1 MSSAMPKRQEID
13 VQLTWDTNLI
23 FPTDAAYSESLLT
36 YKQEVAAFEATFK
49 GKLTNLDTIVA
60 ALTAYEQLV
69 ILDSRLSHYATLP
82 LEVDKMNSQ
91 LARLANDYE
100 ATNAVTQPQLSFL
113 TTELGL
119 LPQEL
124 LEEVSKSQPQWASF
138 IADIIRQKPY
148 QLDPLQEEILATLTP
163 TFSQPYTNYGTTK
176 FEDMT
181 FADFE
186 AGGVTY
192 GNSYVLFENDYE
204 ISHDTDIRRKSA
216 DSFYAT
222 LRRYKNTTAATYL
235 SHIKNE
241 QILARL
247 RGFDSTIDY
256 LLHQQN
262 VSRDLFD
269 RQIDVIMKEL
279 APHMRRY
286 VKLVAKAHGLD
297 TITHADLKISLPS
310 AFNQRITPEESK
322 QFLIDCLGI
331 LGTDYVQMIE
341 ESFDKRWIDFAQNEG
356 KATGGF
362 CATLYDGP
370 SYILLSWTG
379 LMNEVLV
386 LAHEL
391 GHAGHFQL
399 AKKQSVLNYEPSLY
413 FIEAPSTANEV
424 LTCNTLLKNNSNPD
438 FQAYLISELI
448 SRTYFHNMVTHL
460 LEAAF
465 QREVY
470 TRLDR
475 DEYLNGDILCQI
487 KLDVIKQFWGED
499 FAIGEDAGLIWMR
512 QPHYY
517 IGLYPYTYSAGLT
530 IGTAMAKQL
539 EENPE
544 EVVEKWLETLS
555 LGASL
560 SAQDLAKHAGVDVS
574 TDKPLKDT
582 IAYVGSL
589 VDKLEQLVTPS

>member
-1 MSSAMPKRQEID
+1 MSNAMPKRHEID
-13 VQLTWDTNLI
+13 VQLTWNTNLI
-23 FPTDAAYSESLLT
+23 FPDNQAYKDALVT
-36 YKQEVAAFEATFK
+36 YKKQVENFEANYK
-49 GKLTNLDTIVA
+49 GKLTTHETIVA
-60 ALTAYEQLV
+60 ALKEYEGLA
-69 ILDSRLSHYATLP
+69 ILESKLSHYAFLP
-82 LEVDKMNSQ
+82 LEVDKMNTE
-91 LARLANDYE
+91 LASLSNDFDLTIAY
-100 ATNAVTQPQLSFL
+100 TIPKLSFL
-113 TTELGL
+113 HTELSL
-119 LPQEL
+119 LDQDV
-124 LEEVSKSQPQWASF
+124 LESVITDQPQWKSY
-138 IADIIRQKPY
+138 IQNIIRQKPY
-148 QLDPLQEEILATLTP
+148 QLHPLQEELLANFAP
-163 TFSQPYTNYGTTK
+163 TFGQPYNNYGVTK

-181 FADFE
+181 FDSFE
-186 AGGVTY
+186 ANGETLR
-192 GNSYVLFENDYE
+192 NSYVLFENDYE
-204 ISHDTDIRRKSA
+204 LSHDTEIRRNSA
-216 DSFYAT
+216 AGFYST
-222 LRRYKNTTAATYL
+222 LKKYKNTTAATYL

-241 QILARL
+241 QIEARL
-247 RGFDSTIDY
+247 RGFDNTIDF
-256 LLHQQN
+256 LLHSQN

-297 TITHADLKISLPS
+297 KITHADLKISLPS
-310 AFNQRITPEESK
+310 EYNQRITPEESK

-331 LGTDYVQMIE
+331 LGEDYVKMIE
-341 ESFDKRWIDFAQNEG
+341 QSFDERWIDFAQNKG

-399 AKKQSVLNYEPSLY
+399 AKKQSVLSYEPSLY

-424 LTCNTLLKNNSNPD
+424 LTCNTLLKNNQDPG

-470 TRLDR
+470 TRLDN

-487 KLDVIKQFWGED
+487 KLDIIKEFWGDD
-499 FAIGEDAGLIWMR
+499 FEIGDDAGLIWMR

-574 TDKPLKDT
+574 TDQPLKET

-589 VDKLEQLVTPS
+589 VDKLESLI

>member
-1 MSSAMPKRQEID
+1 MTTAMPKRQD
-13 VQLTWDTNLI
+13 VHADLKWDTSLI
-23 FPTDAAYSESLLT
+23 YATKDTFRQALKEY
-36 YKQEVAAFEATFK
+36 QERVANFETTFK
-49 GKLTNLDTIVA
+49 GQLTSVTTIVE
-60 ALTAYEQLV
+60 ALQVYEDLLR
-69 ILDSRLSHYATLP
+69 IDSRLLHYAFLN
-82 LEVDKMNSQ
+82 LDVDKMNTE
-91 LARLANDYE
+91 LATLSNEYDLAS
-100 ATNAVTQPQLSFL
+100 AIIRPQLSFIE
-113 TTELGL
+113 TELGL
-119 LPQEL
+119 QTDDLLKEVIAQKPEWTSFLENIIRTKPHQLPQ
-124 LEEVSKSQPQWASF
+124 
-138 IADIIRQKPY
+138 
-148 QLDPLQEEILATLTP
+148 LQEELLANLAP
-163 TFSQPYTNYGTTK
+163 TFQQAYSNYETTK

-181 FADFE
+181 FDSFE
-186 AGGVTY
+186 AGGKTY
-192 GNSYVLFENDYE
+192 PNSYVLFENDYE
-204 ISHDTDIRRKSA
+204 MSHDTELRRKSA
-216 DSFYAT
+216 ESFYAT
-222 LRRYKNTTAATYL
+222 LRKYKNTTAANYL
-235 SHIKNE
+235 AHVKNE
-241 QILARL
+241 QIEAKL

-256 LLHQQN
+256 LLFQQN
-262 VSRDLFD
+262 ISRDLFD

-286 VKLVAKAHGLD
+286 VKLMAKAHGLEK
-297 TITHADLKISLPS
+297 ITHADLKISLPS
-310 AFNQRITPEESK
+310 EHNQRITPEESK
-322 QFLIDCLGI
+322 QFLIDCLGF
-331 LGTDYVQMIE
+331 LGEDYVKMIE
-341 ESFDKRWIDFAQNEG
+341 RSFDERWIDFAQNEG
-356 KATGGF
+356 KSTGGY

-399 AKKQSVLNYEPSLY
+399 AKKQSILNYEPSLY

-424 LTCNTLLKNNSNPD
+424 LTCNTLLKNNDDPD
-438 FQAYLISELI
+438 FKAYLISELI

-470 TRLDR
+470 TRMDN
-475 DEYLNGDILCQI
+475 DEYLNGDILCDI
-487 KLDVIKQFWGED
+487 KLNLLKEFWGED
-499 FAIGEDAGLIWMR
+499 FEIGEDAGLIWMR

-517 IGLYPYTYSAGLT
+517 MGLYPYTYSAGLT

-544 EVVEKWLETLS
+544 KVVATWLETLS

-560 SAQDLAKHAGVDVS
+560 SAQELAQHAGVDVS

-589 VDKLEQLVTPS
+589 VDQLETLI

>member
-1 MSSAMPKRQEID
+1 MSNAMPKRHEID
-13 VQLTWDTNLI
+13 VQLTWNTNLI
-23 FPTDAAYSESLLT
+23 FPDNQAYKDALAT
-36 YKQEVAAFEATFK
+36 YKKQVENFEASYK
-49 GKLTNLDTIVA
+49 GKLTTLETIVA
-60 ALTAYEQLV
+60 ALKEYEGLA
-69 ILDSRLSHYATLP
+69 ILESKLSHYAFLP
-82 LEVDKMNSQ
+82 LEVDKMNTE
-91 LARLANDYE
+91 LASLSNDFDLTIAY
-100 ATNAVTQPQLSFL
+100 TIPKLSFL
-113 TTELGL
+113 HTELSL
-119 LPQEL
+119 LDQDV
-124 LEEVSKSQPQWASF
+124 LESVITDQPQWKSY
-138 IADIIRQKPY
+138 IQNIIRQKPY
-148 QLDPLQEEILATLTP
+148 QLHPLQEELLANFAP
-163 TFSQPYTNYGTTK
+163 TFSQPYNNYGVTK

-181 FADFE
+181 FDSFE
-186 AGGVTY
+186 ANGETLR
-192 GNSYVLFENDYE
+192 NSYVLFENDYE
-204 ISHDTDIRRKSA
+204 LSHDTEIRRNSA
-216 DSFYAT
+216 AGFYST
-222 LRRYKNTTAATYL
+222 LKKYKNTTAATYL

-241 QILARL
+241 QIEARL
-247 RGFDSTIDY
+247 RGFDNTIDF
-256 LLHQQN
+256 LLHSQN

-297 TITHADLKISLPS
+297 KITHADLKISLPS
-310 AFNQRITPEESK
+310 EYNQRITPEESK

-331 LGTDYVQMIE
+331 LGEDYVKMIE
-341 ESFDKRWIDFAQNEG
+341 QSFDERWIDFAQNEG

-399 AKKQSVLNYEPSLY
+399 AKKQSVLSYEPSLY

-424 LTCNTLLKNNSNPD
+424 LTCNTLLKNNQDPG

-470 TRLDR
+470 TRLDN

-487 KLDVIKQFWGED
+487 KLDIIKEFWGDD
-499 FAIGEDAGLIWMR
+499 FEIGDDAGLIWMR

-544 EVVEKWLETLS
+544 EVGEKWLETLS

-574 TDKPLKDT
+574 TDQPLKET

-589 VDKLEQLVTPS
+589 VDKLESLI

>member
-1 MSSAMPKRQEID
+1 MSTAMPKRHEID
-13 VQLTWDTNLI
+13 VQLTWNTNLI
-23 FPTDAAYSESLLT
+23 FPDNQAYKDALAT
-36 YKQEVAAFEATFK
+36 YKKQVENFEASYK
-49 GKLTNLDTIVA
+49 GKLTTLETIVA
-60 ALTAYEQLV
+60 ALKEYEGLA
-69 ILDSRLSHYATLP
+69 ILESKLSHYAFLP
-82 LEVDKMNSQ
+82 LEVDKMNTE
-91 LARLANDYE
+91 LASLSNDFDLTIAY
-100 ATNAVTQPQLSFL
+100 TIPKLSFL
-113 TTELGL
+113 HTELSL
-119 LPQEL
+119 LDQDV
-124 LEEVSKSQPQWASF
+124 LESVINDQPQWKSY
-138 IADIIRQKPY
+138 IQNIIRQKPY
-148 QLDPLQEEILATLTP
+148 QLHPLQEELLANFAP
-163 TFSQPYTNYGTTK
+163 TFGQPYNNYGVTK

-181 FADFE
+181 FDSFE
-186 AGGVTY
+186 ANGETLR
-192 GNSYVLFENDYE
+192 NSYVLFENDYE
-204 ISHDTDIRRKSA
+204 LSHDTEIRRNSA
-216 DSFYAT
+216 AGFYST
-222 LRRYKNTTAATYL
+222 LKKYKNTTAATYL

-241 QILARL
+241 QIEARL
-247 RGFDSTIDY
+247 RGFDNTIDF
-256 LLHQQN
+256 LLHSQN

-286 VKLVAKAHGLD
+286 VKLVAKAHSLD
-297 TITHADLKISLPS
+297 KITHADLKISLPS
-310 AFNQRITPEESK
+310 EYNQRITPEESK

-331 LGTDYVQMIE
+331 LGEDYVKMIE
-341 ESFDKRWIDFAQNEG
+341 QSFDERWIDFAQNEG

-399 AKKQSVLNYEPSLY
+399 AKKQSVLSYEPSLY

-424 LTCNTLLKNNSNPD
+424 LTCNTLLKNNQDPG

-470 TRLDR
+470 TRLDN

-487 KLDVIKQFWGED
+487 KLDIIKEFWGDD
-499 FAIGEDAGLIWMR
+499 FEIGDDAGLIWMR

-574 TDKPLKDT
+574 TDQPLKET

-589 VDKLEQLVTPS
+589 VDKLESLI

>member
-1 MSSAMPKRQEID
+1 MSNAMPKRHEID
-13 VQLTWDTNLI
+13 VQLTWNTNLI
-23 FPTDAAYSESLLT
+23 FPDNQAYKDALAT
-36 YKQEVAAFEATFK
+36 YKKQVENFEASYK
-49 GKLTNLDTIVA
+49 GKLTTLETIVA
-60 ALTAYEQLV
+60 ALKEYEGLA
-69 ILDSRLSHYATLP
+69 ILESKLSHYAFLP
-82 LEVDKMNSQ
+82 LEVDKMNTE
-91 LARLANDYE
+91 LASLSNDFDLTIAY
-100 ATNAVTQPQLSFL
+100 TIPKLSFL
-113 TTELGL
+113 HTELSL
-119 LPQEL
+119 LDQNV
-124 LEEVSKSQPQWASF
+124 LESVITDQPQWKSY
-138 IADIIRQKPY
+138 IQNIIRQKPY
-148 QLDPLQEEILATLTP
+148 QLHPLQEELLANFAP
-163 TFSQPYTNYGTTK
+163 TFGQPYNNYGVTK

-181 FADFE
+181 FDSFE
-186 AGGVTY
+186 ANGETHR
-192 GNSYVLFENDYE
+192 NSYVLFENDYE
-204 ISHDTDIRRKSA
+204 LSHDTEIRRNSA
-216 DSFYAT
+216 AGFYST
-222 LRRYKNTTAATYL
+222 LKKYKNTTAATYL

-241 QILARL
+241 QIEARL
-247 RGFDSTIDY
+247 RGFDNTIDF
-256 LLHQQN
+256 LLHSQN

-297 TITHADLKISLPS
+297 KITHADLKISLPS
-310 AFNQRITPEESK
+310 EYNQRITPEESK

-331 LGTDYVQMIE
+331 LGEDYVKMIE
-341 ESFDKRWIDFAQNEG
+341 QSFDERWIDFAQNEG

-399 AKKQSVLNYEPSLY
+399 AKKQSVLSYEPSLY

-424 LTCNTLLKNNSNPD
+424 LTCNTLLKNNQDSG

-470 TRLDR
+470 TRLDN

-487 KLDVIKQFWGED
+487 KLDIIKEFWGDD
-499 FAIGEDAGLIWMR
+499 FEIGDDAGLIWMR

-574 TDKPLKDT
+574 TDQPLKET

-589 VDKLEQLVTPS
+589 VDKLESLI

>member
-1 MSSAMPKRQEID
+1 MTTAMAKRQDID
-13 VQLTWDTNLI
+13 CSLTWDTSLI
-23 FPTDAAYSESLLT
+23 YTTDEAFRQALKAYQ
-36 YKQEVAAFEATFK
+36 KDVAAFEERFK
-49 GKLTNLDTIVA
+49 GKLTNAATIVE
-60 ALTAYEQLV
+60 ALKVYEDLLR
-69 ILDSRLSHYATLP
+69 IDSRLLHYAFLN
-82 LEVDKMNSQ
+82 LDVDKMNED
-91 LARLANDYE
+91 LASLSNEYDLTS
-100 ATNAVTQPQLSFL
+100 ATTRPQLSFVE
-113 TTELGL
+113 TELGL
-119 LPQEL
+119 QPDDLLREVIAQEPQWTSFLENIIRSKPHQLPQ
-124 LEEVSKSQPQWASF
+124 
-138 IADIIRQKPY
+138 
-148 QLDPLQEEILATLTP
+148 LQEELLANLAP
-163 TFSQPYTNYGTTK
+163 TFQQAYSNYETTK

-186 AGGVTY
+186 AGGQTY
-192 GNSYVLFENDYE
+192 KNSYVLFENDYE
-204 ISHDTDIRRKSA
+204 ISHDTELRRKSA

-222 LRRYKNTTAATYL
+222 LRQYKNTTAATYL
-235 SHIKNE
+235 AHVKNE
-241 QILARL
+241 QIEAKL
-247 RGFDSTIDY
+247 RGFNSTIDY
-256 LLHQQN
+256 LLFQQN

-279 APHMRRY
+279 APHMRRF
-286 VKLVAKAHGLD
+286 VKLVAKVHGLD
-297 TITHADLKISLPS
+297 KITHADLKISLPS
-310 AFNQRITPEESK
+310 EHNQRITPEESK
-322 QFLIDCLGI
+322 AFLMDCLGF
-331 LGTDYVQMIE
+331 LGEDYVKMIE
-341 ESFDKRWIDFAQNEG
+341 QSFEERWIDFAQNEG
-356 KATGGF
+356 KATGGY

-399 AKKQSVLNYEPSLY
+399 AKKQSILNYEPSLY

-424 LTCNTLLKNNSNPD
+424 LTCNTLLKKNDDPN

-470 TRLDR
+470 TRMDN
-475 DEYLNGDILCQI
+475 DEYLNGDILCDI
-487 KLDVIKQFWGED
+487 KRNLLKEFWGGD
-499 FAIGEDAGLIWMR
+499 FEIGEDAGLIWMR

-517 IGLYPYTYSAGLT
+517 IGLYSYTYSAGLT
-530 IGTAMAKQL
+530 IGTAMAKRL

-544 EVVEKWLETLS
+544 EVVATWLKTLS

-589 VDKLEQLVTPS
+589 VDQLENLV

>member
-1 MSSAMPKRQEID
+1 MSNAMPKRHEID
-13 VQLTWDTNLI
+13 VQLTWNTNLI
-23 FPTDAAYSESLLT
+23 FPDNQAYKDALAT
-36 YKQEVAAFEATFK
+36 YKKQVENFEASYK
-49 GKLTNLDTIVA
+49 GKLTTLETIVA
-60 ALTAYEQLV
+60 ALKEYEGLA
-69 ILDSRLSHYATLP
+69 ILESKLSHYAFLP
-82 LEVDKMNSQ
+82 LEVDKMNTE
-91 LARLANDYE
+91 LASLSNDFDLTIAY
-100 ATNAVTQPQLSFL
+100 TIPKLSFL
-113 TTELGL
+113 HTELSL
-119 LPQEL
+119 LDQDV
-124 LEEVSKSQPQWASF
+124 LESVITDQPQWKSY
-138 IADIIRQKPY
+138 IQNIIRQKPY
-148 QLDPLQEEILATLTP
+148 QLHPLQEELLANLAP
-163 TFSQPYTNYGTTK
+163 IFGQPYNNYGVTK

-181 FADFE
+181 FDSFE
-186 AGGVTY
+186 ANGETL

-204 ISHDTDIRRKSA
+204 LSHDTEIRRNSA
-216 DSFYAT
+216 AGFYST
-222 LRRYKNTTAATYL
+222 LKKYKNTTAATYL

-241 QILARL
+241 QIEARL
-247 RGFDSTIDY
+247 RGFDNTIDF
-256 LLHQQN
+256 LLHSQN

-297 TITHADLKISLPS
+297 KITHADLKISLPS
-310 AFNQRITPEESK
+310 EYNQRITPEESK

-331 LGTDYVQMIE
+331 LGEDYVKMIE
-341 ESFDKRWIDFAQNEG
+341 QSFDERWIDFAQNEG

-399 AKKQSVLNYEPSLY
+399 AKKQSVLSYEPSLY

-424 LTCNTLLKNNSNPD
+424 LTCNTLLKNNQDPG

-470 TRLDR
+470 TRLDN

-487 KLDVIKQFWGED
+487 KLDIIKEFWGND
-499 FAIGEDAGLIWMR
+499 FEIGDDAGLIWMR

-574 TDKPLKDT
+574 TDQPLKET

-589 VDKLEQLVTPS
+589 VDKLESLI

>member
-1 MSSAMPKRQEID
+1 MSTAMPKRHEID
-13 VQLTWDTNLI
+13 VQLTWNTNLI
-23 FPTDAAYSESLLT
+23 FPDNQAYKDALAT
-36 YKQEVAAFEATFK
+36 YKKQVENFEASYK
-49 GKLTNLDTIVA
+49 GKLTTLETIVA
-60 ALTAYEQLV
+60 ALKEYEGLA
-69 ILDSRLSHYATLP
+69 ILESKLSHYAFLP
-82 LEVDKMNSQ
+82 LEVDKMNTE
-91 LARLANDYE
+91 LASLSNDFDLTIAY
-100 ATNAVTQPQLSFL
+100 TIPKLSFL
-113 TTELGL
+113 HTELSL
-119 LPQEL
+119 LDQDV
-124 LEEVSKSQPQWASF
+124 LESVITDQPQWKSY
-138 IADIIRQKPY
+138 IQNIIRQKPY
-148 QLDPLQEEILATLTP
+148 QLHPLQEELLANFAP
-163 TFSQPYTNYGTTK
+163 TFGQPYNNYGVTK

-181 FADFE
+181 FDSFE
-186 AGGVTY
+186 ANGETLR
-192 GNSYVLFENDYE
+192 NSYVLFENDYE
-204 ISHDTDIRRKSA
+204 LSHDTEIRRNSA
-216 DSFYAT
+216 AGFYST
-222 LRRYKNTTAATYL
+222 LKKYKNTTAATYL

-241 QILARL
+241 QIEARL
-247 RGFDSTIDY
+247 RGFDNTIDF
-256 LLHQQN
+256 LLHSQN

-297 TITHADLKISLPS
+297 KITHADLKISLPS
-310 AFNQRITPEESK
+310 EYNQRITPEESK

-331 LGTDYVQMIE
+331 LGEDYVKMIE
-341 ESFDKRWIDFAQNEG
+341 QSFDERWIDFAQNEG

-399 AKKQSVLNYEPSLY
+399 AKKQSVLSYEPSLY

-424 LTCNTLLKNNSNPD
+424 LTCNTLLKNNQDPG

-470 TRLDR
+470 TRLDN

-487 KLDVIKQFWGED
+487 KLDIIKEFWGDD
-499 FAIGEDAGLIWMR
+499 FEIGDDAGLIWMR

-539 EENPE
+539 EENPA

-574 TDKPLKDT
+574 TDQPLKET

-589 VDKLEQLVTPS
+589 VDKLESLI

>member
-1 MSSAMPKRQEID
+1 MSNAMPKRHEID
-13 VQLTWDTNLI
+13 VQLTWNTNLI
-23 FPTDAAYSESLLT
+23 FPDNQAYKDALAT
-36 YKQEVAAFEATFK
+36 YKKQVENFEASYK
-49 GKLTNLDTIVA
+49 GKLTTLETIVA
-60 ALTAYEQLV
+60 ALKEYEGLA
-69 ILDSRLSHYATLP
+69 ILESKLSHYAFLP
-82 LEVDKMNSQ
+82 LEVDKMNTE
-91 LARLANDYE
+91 LASLSNDFDLTIAY
-100 ATNAVTQPQLSFL
+100 TIPKLSFL
-113 TTELGL
+113 HTELSL
-119 LPQEL
+119 LDQDV
-124 LEEVSKSQPQWASF
+124 LESVITDQPQWKSY
-138 IADIIRQKPY
+138 IQNIIRQKPY
-148 QLDPLQEEILATLTP
+148 QLHPLQEELLANFAP
-163 TFSQPYTNYGTTK
+163 TFGQPYNNYGVTK

-181 FADFE
+181 FDSFE
-186 AGGVTY
+186 ANGETLR
-192 GNSYVLFENDYE
+192 NSYVLFENDYE
-204 ISHDTDIRRKSA
+204 LSHDTEIRRNSA
-216 DSFYAT
+216 AGFYST
-222 LRRYKNTTAATYL
+222 LKKYKNTTAATYL

-241 QILARL
+241 QIEARL
-247 RGFDSTIDY
+247 RGFDNTIDF
-256 LLHQQN
+256 LLHSQN

-297 TITHADLKISLPS
+297 KITHADLKISLPS
-310 AFNQRITPEESK
+310 EYNQRITPEESK

-331 LGTDYVQMIE
+331 LGEDYVKMIE
-341 ESFDKRWIDFAQNEG
+341 QSFDERWIDFAQNEG

-399 AKKQSVLNYEPSLY
+399 AKKQSVLSYEPSLY

-424 LTCNTLLKNNSNPD
+424 LTCNTLLKNNQDPG

-470 TRLDR
+470 TRLDN

-487 KLDVIKQFWGED
+487 KLDIIKEFWGDD
-499 FAIGEDAGLIWMR
+499 FEIGDDAGLIWMR

-544 EVVEKWLETLS
+544 EVGEKWLETLS

-574 TDKPLKDT
+574 TDQPLKET

-589 VDKLEQLVTPS
+589 VDKLESLI

>member
-1 MSSAMPKRQEID
+1 MTNAMPKRQEID
-13 VQLTWDTNLI
+13 VQLTWDTSLI
-23 FPTDAAYSESLLT
+23 YPSHQAYQESLVA
-36 YKQEVAAFEATFK
+36 YKVQVEEFEK
-49 GKLTNLDTIVA
+49 NYKDKLTSAAVIVEALKEYEIIRTIN
-60 ALTAYEQLV
+60 
-69 ILDSRLSHYATLP
+69 SKLSHYAYLN
-82 LEVDKMNSQ
+82 LDVDKMNTE
-91 LARLANDYE
+91 LAALANDYQVTMASSYPKTAFLQTQLALLDE
-100 ATNAVTQPQLSFL
+100 AILNQVSQ
-113 TTELGL
+113 
-119 LPQEL
+119 QE
-124 LEEVSKSQPQWASF
+124 PQWSSY
-138 IADIIRQKPY
+138 IKDILRQKPH
-148 QLDPLQEEILATLTP
+148 QLHPLQEELLANFAP
-163 TFSQPYTNYGTTK
+163 TFEQPYRNYETTK

-181 FADFE
+181 FENFTAN
-186 AGGVTY
+186 GQSY

-204 ISHDTDIRRKSA
+204 ISHDTDIRRNSA
-216 DSFYAT
+216 ASFYST
-222 LRRYKNTTAATYL
+222 LRKYKNTTAADYL

-241 QILARL
+241 QITAKL

-256 LLHQQN
+256 LLFDQN

-279 APHMRRY
+279 APHMRRF
-286 VKLVAKAHGLD
+286 VKLVAKAHGLES
-297 TITHADLKISLPS
+297 ITHADLKISLPS
-310 AFNQRITPEESK
+310 DFNQRITPEESK

-331 LGTDYVQMIE
+331 LGEDYIKMIE
-341 ESFDKRWIDFAQNEG
+341 QAFDERWIDFAQNEG
-356 KATGGF
+356 KATGGY

-399 AKKQSVLNYEPSLY
+399 AKKQSVLNYDPSLY

-424 LTCNTLLKNNSNPD
+424 LTCNTLLKQNQDPS

-470 TRLDR
+470 TRLDK

-487 KLDVIKQFWGED
+487 KLDIIKEFWGED
-499 FAIGEDAGLIWMR
+499 FAIGDDAGLIWMR

-517 IGLYPYTYSAGLT
+517 MGLYPYTYSAGLT

-544 EVVEKWLETLS
+544 AVVEKWLETLS

-560 SAQDLAKHAGVDVS
+560 SAQELAKHAGVDVS

-589 VDKLEQLVTPS
+589 VDKLEELI

>member
-1 MSSAMPKRQEID
+1 MSTAMPKRHEID
-13 VQLTWDTNLI
+13 VQLTWNTNLI
-23 FPTDAAYSESLLT
+23 FPDNQAYKDALAT
-36 YKQEVAAFEATFK
+36 YKKQVENFEASYK
-49 GKLTNLDTIVA
+49 GKLTTLETIVA
-60 ALTAYEQLV
+60 ALKEYEGLA
-69 ILDSRLSHYATLP
+69 ILESKLSHYAFLP
-82 LEVDKMNSQ
+82 LEVDKMNTE
-91 LARLANDYE
+91 LASLSNDFDLTIAY
-100 ATNAVTQPQLSFL
+100 TIPKLSFL
-113 TTELGL
+113 HTELTL
-119 LPQEL
+119 LDQDV
-124 LEEVSKSQPQWASF
+124 LESVITDQPQWKSY
-138 IADIIRQKPY
+138 IQNIIRQKPY
-148 QLDPLQEEILATLTP
+148 QLHPLQEELLANFAP
-163 TFSQPYTNYGTTK
+163 TFSQPYNNYGVTK

-181 FADFE
+181 FDSFE
-186 AGGVTY
+186 ANGETL

-204 ISHDTDIRRKSA
+204 LSHDTEIRRNSA
-216 DSFYAT
+216 AGFYST
-222 LRRYKNTTAATYL
+222 LKKYKNTTAATYL

-241 QILARL
+241 QIEARL
-247 RGFDSTIDY
+247 RGFDNTIDF
-256 LLHQQN
+256 LLHSQN

-297 TITHADLKISLPS
+297 KITHADLKISLPS
-310 AFNQRITPEESK
+310 EYNQRITPEESK

-331 LGTDYVQMIE
+331 LGEDYVKMIE
-341 ESFDKRWIDFAQNEG
+341 QSFDERWIDFAQNEG

-399 AKKQSVLNYEPSLY
+399 AKKQSVLSYEPSLY

-424 LTCNTLLKNNSNPD
+424 LTCNTLLKNNQDPG

-470 TRLDR
+470 TRLDN

-487 KLDVIKQFWGED
+487 KLDIIKEFWGDD
-499 FAIGEDAGLIWMR
+499 FEIGDDAGLIWMR

-555 LGASL
+555 FGASL

-574 TDKPLKDT
+574 TDQPLKET

-589 VDKLEQLVTPS
+589 VDKLESLI

>member
-1 MSSAMPKRQEID
+1 MSNAMPKRHEID
-13 VQLTWDTNLI
+13 VQLTWNTNLI
-23 FPTDAAYSESLLT
+23 FPNNQAYKDALAT
-36 YKQEVAAFEATFK
+36 YKKQVENFEASYK
-49 GKLTNLDTIVA
+49 GKLTTLETIVA
-60 ALTAYEQLV
+60 ALKEYEGLA
-69 ILDSRLSHYATLP
+69 ILESKLSHYAFLP
-82 LEVDKMNSQ
+82 LEVDKMNTG
-91 LARLANDYE
+91 LASLSNDFDLTIAY
-100 ATNAVTQPQLSFL
+100 TIPKLSFL
-113 TTELGL
+113 QTELSL
-119 LPQEL
+119 LDQDV
-124 LEEVSKSQPQWASF
+124 LESVIADQPQWKSY
-138 IADIIRQKPY
+138 IQNIIRQKPY
-148 QLDPLQEEILATLTP
+148 QLHPLQEELLANFAP
-163 TFSQPYTNYGTTK
+163 TFGQPYNNYGVTK

-181 FADFE
+181 FDSFE
-186 AGGVTY
+186 ANGETL

-204 ISHDTDIRRKSA
+204 LSHDTEIRRNSA
-216 DSFYAT
+216 AGFYST
-222 LRRYKNTTAATYL
+222 LKKYKNTTAANYL

-241 QILARL
+241 QIEARL
-247 RGFDSTIDY
+247 RGFDNTIDF
-256 LLHQQN
+256 LLHSQN

-297 TITHADLKISLPS
+297 KITHADLKISLPS
-310 AFNQRITPEESK
+310 EYNQRITPEESK

-331 LGTDYVQMIE
+331 LGEDYVKMIE
-341 ESFDKRWIDFAQNEG
+341 QSFDERWIDFAQNEG

-399 AKKQSVLNYEPSLY
+399 AKKQSVLSYEPSLY

-424 LTCNTLLKNNSNPD
+424 LTCNTLLKNNQDPG

-470 TRLDR
+470 TRLDN

-487 KLDVIKQFWGED
+487 KLDIIKEFWGED
-499 FAIGEDAGLIWMR
+499 FEIGDDAGLIWMR

-539 EENPE
+539 EEHPE

-560 SAQDLAKHAGVDVS
+560 SAQDLAQHAGVDVS
-574 TDKPLKDT
+574 TDQPLKET

-589 VDKLEQLVTPS
+589 VDKLESLI

>member
-1 MSSAMPKRQEID
+1 MSQAMPKRHEID

-23 FPTDAAYSESLLT
+23 FPDNQAYKDALASYKEQVEKFEKT
-36 YKQEVAAFEATFK
+36 YKGQ
-49 GKLTNLDTIVA
+49 LTEKASIVA
-60 ALTAYEQLV
+60 ALKEYEDLS
-69 ILDSRLSHYATLP
+69 ILLSKLDHYAFLP
-82 LEVDKMNSQ
+82 LEVDKMNTE
-91 LARLANDYE
+91 LASLANEYE
-100 ATNAVTQPQLSFL
+100 LVRAFAIPKLSFL
-113 TTELGL
+113 DTELGL
-119 LPQEL
+119 LDEAVL
-124 LEEVSKSQPQWASF
+124 NNLIAEQPQWKAF
-138 IADIIRQKPY
+138 FEAIIRQKPH
-148 QLDPLQEEILATLTP
+148 QLHPLQEELLANFAP
-163 TFSQPYTNYGTTK
+163 TFGQPYNNYGVTK

-181 FADFE
+181 FENFE
-186 AGGVTY
+186 ANGQTL

-204 ISHDTDIRRKSA
+204 LSHDTEIRRNSA
-216 DSFYAT
+216 AGFYST
-222 LRRYKNTTAATYL
+222 LKKYKNTTAATYL

-241 QILARL
+241 QIEARL
-247 RGFDSTIDY
+247 RGFDNTIDF
-256 LLHQQN
+256 LLHRQN

-297 TITHADLKISLPS
+297 KITHADLKISLPS
-310 AFNQRITPEESK
+310 EYNQRITPEESK

-331 LGTDYVQMIE
+331 LGEDYVKMIE
-341 ESFDKRWIDFAQNEG
+341 QSFDERWIDFAQNEG

-391 GHAGHFQL
+391 GHAGHFQW
-399 AKKQSVLNYEPSLY
+399 AKKQSVLSYEPSLY

-424 LTCNTLLKNNSNPD
+424 LTCNTLLKNNQDPG

-470 TRLDR
+470 TRLDNE
-475 DEYLNGDILCQI
+475 EYLNGDILCQI
-487 KLDVIKQFWGED
+487 KLDVIKEFWGED
-499 FAIGEDAGLIWMR
+499 FEIGDDAGLIWMR

-544 EVVEKWLETLS
+544 EVVDKWLETLS

-574 TDKPLKDT
+574 TDQPLKET

-589 VDKLEQLVTPS
+589 VDKLESLV

>member
-1 MSSAMPKRQEID
+1 MSTAMPKRHEID
-13 VQLTWDTNLI
+13 VQLTWNTNLI
-23 FPTDAAYSESLLT
+23 FPDNQAYKDALAT
-36 YKQEVAAFEATFK
+36 YKKQVENFEASYK
-49 GKLTNLDTIVA
+49 GKLTTLETIVA
-60 ALTAYEQLV
+60 ALKEYEGLA
-69 ILDSRLSHYATLP
+69 ILESKLSHYAFLP
-82 LEVDKMNSQ
+82 LEVDKMNTE
-91 LARLANDYE
+91 LASLSNDFDLTIAY
-100 ATNAVTQPQLSFL
+100 TIPKLSFL
-113 TTELGL
+113 HTELSL
-119 LPQEL
+119 LDQDV
-124 LEEVSKSQPQWASF
+124 LESVITDQPQWKSY
-138 IADIIRQKPY
+138 IQNIIRQKPY
-148 QLDPLQEEILATLTP
+148 QLHPLQEELLANFAP
-163 TFSQPYTNYGTTK
+163 TFGQPYNNYGVTK

-181 FADFE
+181 FDSFE
-186 AGGVTY
+186 ANGETLR
-192 GNSYVLFENDYE
+192 NSYVLFENDYE
-204 ISHDTDIRRKSA
+204 LSHDTEIRHNSA
-216 DSFYAT
+216 AGFYST
-222 LRRYKNTTAATYL
+222 LKKYKNTTAATYL

-241 QILARL
+241 QIEARL
-247 RGFDSTIDY
+247 RGFDNTIDF
-256 LLHQQN
+256 LLHSQN

-297 TITHADLKISLPS
+297 KITHADLKISLPS
-310 AFNQRITPEESK
+310 EYNQRITPDESK

-331 LGTDYVQMIE
+331 LGEDYVKMIE
-341 ESFDKRWIDFAQNEG
+341 QSFDERWIDFAQNEG

-399 AKKQSVLNYEPSLY
+399 AKKQSVLSYEPSLY

-424 LTCNTLLKNNSNPD
+424 LTCNTLLKNNQDPG

-470 TRLDR
+470 TRLDN

-487 KLDVIKQFWGED
+487 KLDIIKEFWGDD
-499 FAIGEDAGLIWMR
+499 FEIGDDAGLIWMR

-555 LGASL
+555 LDASL

-574 TDKPLKDT
+574 TDQPLKET

-589 VDKLEQLVTPS
+589 VDKLESLI

>member
-1 MSSAMPKRQEID
+1 MTQAMPKRQEID
-13 VQLTWDTNLI
+13 VQLTWDTDLI
-23 FPTDAAYSESLLT
+23 FPTPESYKEGLTAYAD
-36 YKQEVAAFEATFK
+36 QVAAFEVSYK
-49 GKLTNLDTIVA
+49 GKLTDKDTIVA
-60 ALTAYEQLV
+60 ALTEYEKMV
-69 ILDSRLSHYATLP
+69 ILDSKLSHYAFLP
-82 LEVDKMNSQ
+82 LEVDKMNTD
-91 LARLANDYE
+91 LASLANEYDLVS
-100 ATNAVTQPQLSFL
+100 AKARPKWDFL
-113 TTELGL
+113 YSELGQL
-119 LPQEL
+119 DQEF
-124 LEEVSKSQPQWASF
+124 LEELSQDQPQWTSF
-138 IADIIRQKPY
+138 FQEIIRQKPH
-148 QLDPLQEEILATLTP
+148 QLHPLQEELLANFAP
-163 TFSQPYTNYGTTK
+163 TFAQPYNNYGVTK

-181 FADFE
+181 FDSFE
-186 AGGVTY
+186 ANGQTY
-192 GNSYVLFENDYE
+192 ANSYVLFENDYE
-204 ISHDTDIRRKSA
+204 ISHDTELRRRSA
-216 DSFYAT
+216 DGFYST
-222 LRRYKNTTAATYL
+222 LKKYKNTTAATYL

-241 QILARL
+241 QIEARL
-247 RGFDSTIDY
+247 RGFDTTIDY
-256 LLHQQN
+256 LLHRQN

-286 VKLVAKAHGLD
+286 VKLVARAHGLEN
-297 TITHADLKISLPS
+297 ITHADLKISLPS
-310 AFNQRITPEESK
+310 EFNQRITPEESK
-322 QFLIDCLGI
+322 QFLIDCLSI
-331 LGTDYVQMIE
+331 LGDDYVKMIE
-341 ESFDKRWIDFAQNEG
+341 QSFDERWIDFAQNEG

-391 GHAGHFQL
+391 GHAGHFQR
-399 AKKQSVLNYEPSLY
+399 AKKQSALSYEPSLY

-424 LTCNTLLKNNSNPD
+424 LTCNTLLKNNPD
-438 FQAYLISELI
+438 PAFQAYLISELI

-470 TRLDR
+470 TRLDN

-499 FAIGEDAGLIWMR
+499 FEIGDDAGLIWMR

-539 EENPE
+539 EEKPE

-574 TDKPLKDT
+574 TDQPLKET

-589 VDKLEQLVTPS
+589 VDKLEKLV

>member
-1 MSSAMPKRQEID
+1 MSQAMPKRHEID

-23 FPTDAAYSESLLT
+23 FPDNQAYKDALASYKEQVEKFEKT
-36 YKQEVAAFEATFK
+36 YKGQLIEKAS
-49 GKLTNLDTIVA
+49 IVA
-60 ALTAYEQLV
+60 ALKEYEDLS
-69 ILDSRLSHYATLP
+69 ILLSKLDHYAFLP
-82 LEVDKMNSQ
+82 LEVDKMNTE
-91 LARLANDYE
+91 LASLANEYE
-100 ATNAVTQPQLSFL
+100 LVRAFAIPKLSFL
-113 TTELGL
+113 DTELGL
-119 LPQEL
+119 LDEAVL
-124 LEEVSKSQPQWASF
+124 NDLIAEQPQWKAF
-138 IADIIRQKPY
+138 FEAIIRQKPH
-148 QLDPLQEEILATLTP
+148 QLHPLQEELLANFAP
-163 TFSQPYTNYGTTK
+163 TFDQPYNNYGVTK

-181 FADFE
+181 FDSFE
-186 AGGVTY
+186 ANGQTY

-204 ISHDTDIRRKSA
+204 ISHDTEIRRNSA
-216 DSFYAT
+216 AGFYNT
-222 LRRYKNTTAATYL
+222 LKKYKNTTAATYL

-241 QILARL
+241 QIEARL
-247 RGFDSTIDY
+247 RGFDTTIDY
-256 LLHQQN
+256 LLHRQN

-286 VKLVAKAHGLD
+286 VKLVAKAHGLEK
-297 TITHADLKISLPS
+297 ITHADLKISLPS
-310 AFNQRITPEESK
+310 EFNQRITPEESK

-331 LGTDYVQMIE
+331 LGDDYVKMIE
-341 ESFDKRWIDFAQNEG
+341 RSFDERWIDFAQNEG

-399 AKKQSVLNYEPSLY
+399 AKKQSILSYDPSLY

-424 LTCNTLLKNNSNPD
+424 LTCNTLLKNNQDPG

-470 TRLDR
+470 TRLDN

-487 KLDVIKQFWGED
+487 KLDVIKEFWGED
-499 FAIGEDAGLIWMR
+499 FEIGDDAGLIWMR

-574 TDKPLKDT
+574 TDQPLKET

-589 VDKLEQLVTPS
+589 VDKLETLV

>member
-1 MSSAMPKRQEID
+1 MSTAMPKRHEID
-13 VQLTWDTNLI
+13 VQLTWNTNLI
-23 FPTDAAYSESLLT
+23 FPDNQAYKDALAT
-36 YKQEVAAFEATFK
+36 YKKQVENFEASYK
-49 GKLTNLDTIVA
+49 GKLTTLETIVA
-60 ALTAYEQLV
+60 ALKEYEGLA
-69 ILDSRLSHYATLP
+69 ILESKLSHYAFLP
-82 LEVDKMNSQ
+82 LEVDKMNTE
-91 LARLANDYE
+91 LASLSNDFDLTIAY
-100 ATNAVTQPQLSFL
+100 TIPKLSFL
-113 TTELGL
+113 HTELSL
-119 LPQEL
+119 LAQNV
-124 LEEVSKSQPQWASF
+124 LESVITDQPQWKSY
-138 IADIIRQKPY
+138 IQNIIRQKPY
-148 QLDPLQEEILATLTP
+148 QLHPLQEELLANFAP
-163 TFSQPYTNYGTTK
+163 TFGQPYNNYGVTK

-181 FADFE
+181 FDSFE
-186 AGGVTY
+186 ANGETHR
-192 GNSYVLFENDYE
+192 NSYVLFENDYE
-204 ISHDTDIRRKSA
+204 LSHDTEIRRNSA
-216 DSFYAT
+216 AGFYST
-222 LRRYKNTTAATYL
+222 LKKYKNTTAATYL

-241 QILARL
+241 QIEARL
-247 RGFDSTIDY
+247 RGFDNTIDF
-256 LLHQQN
+256 LLHSQN

-297 TITHADLKISLPS
+297 KITHADLKISLPS
-310 AFNQRITPEESK
+310 EYNQRITPEESK

-331 LGTDYVQMIE
+331 LGEDYVKMIE
-341 ESFDKRWIDFAQNEG
+341 QSFDERWIDFAQNEG

-399 AKKQSVLNYEPSLY
+399 AKKQSVLSYEPSLY

-424 LTCNTLLKNNSNPD
+424 LTCNTLLKNNQDPG

-470 TRLDR
+470 TRLDN

-487 KLDVIKQFWGED
+487 KLDIIKEFWGDD
-499 FAIGEDAGLIWMR
+499 FEIGDDAGLIWMR

-574 TDKPLKDT
+574 TDQPLKET

-589 VDKLEQLVTPS
+589 VDKLESLI

>member
-1 MSSAMPKRQEID
+1 MSQAMPKRHEID

-23 FPTDAAYSESLLT
+23 FPDNQAYKDALASYKEQVEKFEKT
-36 YKQEVAAFEATFK
+36 YKGQ
-49 GKLTNLDTIVA
+49 LTEKASIVA
-60 ALTAYEQLV
+60 ALKEYEDLS
-69 ILDSRLSHYATLP
+69 ILLSKLDHYSFLP
-82 LEVDKMNSQ
+82 LEVDKMNTE
-91 LARLANDYE
+91 LASLANEYE
-100 ATNAVTQPQLSFL
+100 LVRAFAIPKLSFL
-113 TTELGL
+113 DTELGL
-119 LPQEL
+119 LDEAVL
-124 LEEVSKSQPQWASF
+124 KDLIAEQPQWKAF
-138 IADIIRQKPY
+138 FEAIIRQKPH
-148 QLDPLQEEILATLTP
+148 QLHPLQEELLANFAP
-163 TFSQPYTNYGTTK
+163 TFGQPYNNYGVTK

-181 FADFE
+181 FENFE
-186 AGGVTY
+186 ANGQTL

-204 ISHDTDIRRKSA
+204 LSHDTEIRRNSA
-216 DSFYAT
+216 AGFYST
-222 LRRYKNTTAATYL
+222 LKKYKNTTAATYL

-241 QILARL
+241 QIEARL
-247 RGFDSTIDY
+247 RGFDNTIDF
-256 LLHQQN
+256 LLHRQN

-297 TITHADLKISLPS
+297 KITHADLKISLPS
-310 AFNQRITPEESK
+310 EYNQRITPEESK

-331 LGTDYVQMIE
+331 LGEDYVKMIE
-341 ESFDKRWIDFAQNEG
+341 RSFDERWIDFAQNEG

-399 AKKQSVLNYEPSLY
+399 AKKQSILSYDPSLY

-424 LTCNTLLKNNSNPD
+424 LTCNTLLKNNQDPG

-470 TRLDR
+470 TRLDN

-487 KLDVIKQFWGED
+487 KLDVIKEFWGED
-499 FAIGEDAGLIWMR
+499 FEIGDDAGLIWMR

-574 TDKPLKDT
+574 TDQPLKET

-589 VDKLEQLVTPS
+589 VDKLESLV

>member
-1 MSSAMPKRQEID
+1 MSTAMPKRHEID
-13 VQLTWDTNLI
+13 VQLTWNTNLI
-23 FPTDAAYSESLLT
+23 FPDNQAYKDALAT
-36 YKQEVAAFEATFK
+36 YKKQVENFEASYK
-49 GKLTNLDTIVA
+49 GKLTTLETIVA
-60 ALTAYEQLV
+60 ALKEYEGLA
-69 ILDSRLSHYATLP
+69 ILESKLSHYAFLP
-82 LEVDKMNSQ
+82 LEVDKMNTE
-91 LARLANDYE
+91 LASLSNDFDLTIAY
-100 ATNAVTQPQLSFL
+100 TIPKLSFL
-113 TTELGL
+113 PTELSL
-119 LPQEL
+119 LDQDV
-124 LEEVSKSQPQWASF
+124 LESVITDQPQWKSY
-138 IADIIRQKPY
+138 IQNIIRQKPY
-148 QLDPLQEEILATLTP
+148 QLHPLQEELLANFAP
-163 TFSQPYTNYGTTK
+163 TFSQPYNNYGVTK

-181 FADFE
+181 FDSFE
-186 AGGVTY
+186 ANGETL

-204 ISHDTDIRRKSA
+204 LSHDTEIRRNSA
-216 DSFYAT
+216 AGFYST
-222 LRRYKNTTAATYL
+222 LKKYKNTTAANYL

-241 QILARL
+241 QIEARL
-247 RGFDSTIDY
+247 RGFDNTIDF
-256 LLHQQN
+256 LLHSQN

-286 VKLVAKAHGLD
+286 VKLVAKALGLD
-297 TITHADLKISLPS
+297 KITHADLKISLPS
-310 AFNQRITPEESK
+310 EYNQRITPEESK

-331 LGTDYVQMIE
+331 LGEDYVKMIE
-341 ESFDKRWIDFAQNEG
+341 QSFDERWIDFAQNEG

-399 AKKQSVLNYEPSLY
+399 AKKQSVLSYEPSLY

-424 LTCNTLLKNNSNPD
+424 LTCNTLLKNNQDPG

-470 TRLDR
+470 TRLDN

-487 KLDVIKQFWGED
+487 KLDIIKEFWGED
-499 FAIGEDAGLIWMR
+499 FEIGDDAGLIWMR

-574 TDKPLKDT
+574 TDQPLKET

-589 VDKLEQLVTPS
+589 VDKLESLI

>member
-1 MSSAMPKRQEID
+1 MSTAMPKRHEID
-13 VQLTWDTNLI
+13 VQLTWNTNLI
-23 FPTDAAYSESLLT
+23 FPDNQAYKDALAT
-36 YKQEVAAFEATFK
+36 YKKQVENFEASYK
-49 GKLTNLDTIVA
+49 GKLTTLETIVA
-60 ALTAYEQLV
+60 ALKEYEGLA
-69 ILDSRLSHYATLP
+69 ILESKLSHYAFLP
-82 LEVDKMNSQ
+82 LEVDKMNTE
-91 LARLANDYE
+91 LASLSNDFDLTIAY
-100 ATNAVTQPQLSFL
+100 TIPKLSFL
-113 TTELGL
+113 HTELSL
-119 LPQEL
+119 LDQDV
-124 LEEVSKSQPQWASF
+124 LESVITDQPQWKSY
-138 IADIIRQKPY
+138 IQNIIRQKPY
-148 QLDPLQEEILATLTP
+148 QLHPLQEELLANFAP
-163 TFSQPYTNYGTTK
+163 TFSQPYNNYGVTK

-181 FADFE
+181 FDSFE
-186 AGGVTY
+186 ANGETLR
-192 GNSYVLFENDYE
+192 NSYVLFENDYE
-204 ISHDTDIRRKSA
+204 LSHDTEIRRNSA
-216 DSFYAT
+216 AGFYST
-222 LRRYKNTTAATYL
+222 LKKYKNTTAATYL

-241 QILARL
+241 QIEGRL
-247 RGFDSTIDY
+247 RGFDNTIDF
-256 LLHQQN
+256 LLHSQN

-297 TITHADLKISLPS
+297 KITHADLKISLPS
-310 AFNQRITPEESK
+310 EYNQRITPEESK

-331 LGTDYVQMIE
+331 LGEDYVKMIE
-341 ESFDKRWIDFAQNEG
+341 QSFDERWIDFAQNEG

-399 AKKQSVLNYEPSLY
+399 AKKQSVLSYEPSLY

-424 LTCNTLLKNNSNPD
+424 LTCNTLLKNNQDPG

-470 TRLDR
+470 TRLDN

-487 KLDVIKQFWGED
+487 KLDIIKEFWGDD
-499 FAIGEDAGLIWMR
+499 FEIGDDAGLIWMR

-574 TDKPLKDT
+574 TDQPLKET

-589 VDKLEQLVTPS
+589 IDKLESLI

>member
-1 MSSAMPKRQEID
+1 MSNAMPKRHEID
-13 VQLTWDTNLI
+13 VQLTWNTNLI
-23 FPTDAAYSESLLT
+23 FPDNQAYKDALAT
-36 YKQEVAAFEATFK
+36 YKKQVENFEASYK
-49 GKLTNLDTIVA
+49 GKLTTLETIVA
-60 ALTAYEQLV
+60 ALKEYEALA
-69 ILDSRLSHYATLP
+69 ILESKLSHYAFLP
-82 LEVDKMNSQ
+82 LEVDKMNTE
-91 LARLANDYE
+91 LASLSNDFDLTIAY
-100 ATNAVTQPQLSFL
+100 TIPKLSFL
-113 TTELGL
+113 HTELSL
-119 LPQEL
+119 LDQDVL
-124 LEEVSKSQPQWASF
+124 VSVITDQPQWKSY
-138 IADIIRQKPY
+138 IQNIIRQKPY
-148 QLDPLQEEILATLTP
+148 QLHPLQEELLANFAP
-163 TFSQPYTNYGTTK
+163 TFGQPYNNYGVTK

-181 FADFE
+181 FDSFE
-186 AGGVTY
+186 ANGETLR
-192 GNSYVLFENDYE
+192 NSYVLFENDYE
-204 ISHDTDIRRKSA
+204 LSHDTEIRRNSA
-216 DSFYAT
+216 AGFYST
-222 LRRYKNTTAATYL
+222 LKKYKNTTAATYL

-241 QILARL
+241 QIEARL
-247 RGFDSTIDY
+247 RGFDNTIDF
-256 LLHQQN
+256 LLHSQN

-297 TITHADLKISLPS
+297 KITHADLKISLPS
-310 AFNQRITPEESK
+310 EYNQRITPEESK

-331 LGTDYVQMIE
+331 LGEDYVKMIE
-341 ESFDKRWIDFAQNEG
+341 QSFDERWIDFAQNEG

-399 AKKQSVLNYEPSLY
+399 AKKQSVLSYEPSLY

-424 LTCNTLLKNNSNPD
+424 LTCNTLLKNNQDPG

-470 TRLDR
+470 TRLDN

-487 KLDVIKQFWGED
+487 KLDIIKEFWGDD
-499 FAIGEDAGLIWMR
+499 FEIGDDAGLIWMR

-544 EVVEKWLETLS
+544 EVGEKWLETLS

-574 TDKPLKDT
+574 TDQPLKET

-589 VDKLEQLVTPS
+589 VDKLESLI

>member
-1 MSSAMPKRQEID
+1 MSTAMPKRHEID
-13 VQLTWDTNLI
+13 VQLTWNTNLI
-23 FPTDAAYSESLLT
+23 FPDNQAYKDALAT
-36 YKQEVAAFEATFK
+36 YKKQVENFEASYK
-49 GKLTNLDTIVA
+49 GKLTTLKTIVA
-60 ALTAYEQLV
+60 ALKEYEGLA
-69 ILDSRLSHYATLP
+69 ILESKLSHYAFLP
-82 LEVDKMNSQ
+82 LEVDKMNTE
-91 LARLANDYE
+91 LASLSNDFDLTIAY
-100 ATNAVTQPQLSFL
+100 TIPKLSFL
-113 TTELGL
+113 HTELSL
-119 LPQEL
+119 LDQDV
-124 LEEVSKSQPQWASF
+124 LESVITDQPQWKSY
-138 IADIIRQKPY
+138 IQNIIRQKPY
-148 QLDPLQEEILATLTP
+148 QLHPLQEELLANLAP
-163 TFSQPYTNYGTTK
+163 IFGQPYNNYGVTK

-181 FADFE
+181 FDSFE
-186 AGGVTY
+186 ANGETL

-204 ISHDTDIRRKSA
+204 LSHDTEIRRNSA
-216 DSFYAT
+216 AGFYST
-222 LRRYKNTTAATYL
+222 LKKYKNTTAATYL

-241 QILARL
+241 QIEARL
-247 RGFDSTIDY
+247 RGFDNTIDF
-256 LLHQQN
+256 LLHSQN

-297 TITHADLKISLPS
+297 KITHADLKISLPS
-310 AFNQRITPEESK
+310 EYNQRITPEESK

-331 LGTDYVQMIE
+331 LGEDYVKMIE
-341 ESFDKRWIDFAQNEG
+341 QSFDERWIDFAQNEG

-399 AKKQSVLNYEPSLY
+399 AKKQSVLSYEPSLY

-424 LTCNTLLKNNSNPD
+424 LTCNTLLKNNQDPG

-470 TRLDR
+470 TRLDN

-487 KLDVIKQFWGED
+487 KLDIIKEFWGDD
-499 FAIGEDAGLIWMR
+499 FEIGDDAGLIWMR

-574 TDKPLKDT
+574 TDQPLKET

-589 VDKLEQLVTPS
+589 IDKLESLI

>member
-1 MSSAMPKRQEID
+1 MSQAMPKRHEID

-23 FPTDAAYSESLLT
+23 FPDNQAYKDALASYKEQVEKFEKT
-36 YKQEVAAFEATFK
+36 YKGQLIEKAS
-49 GKLTNLDTIVA
+49 IVA
-60 ALTAYEQLV
+60 ALKEYEDLS
-69 ILDSRLSHYATLP
+69 ILLSKLDHYAFLP
-82 LEVDKMNSQ
+82 LEVDKMNTE
-91 LARLANDYE
+91 LASLANEYE
-100 ATNAVTQPQLSFL
+100 LVRVFAIPKLSFL
-113 TTELGL
+113 DTELGL
-119 LPQEL
+119 RDEAVLNDLIAE
-124 LEEVSKSQPQWASF
+124 QPQWKAF
-138 IADIIRQKPY
+138 FEAIIRQKPH
-148 QLDPLQEEILATLTP
+148 QLHPLQEELLANFAP
-163 TFSQPYTNYGTTK
+163 TFGQPYNNYGVTK

-181 FADFE
+181 FDSFE
-186 AGGVTY
+186 ANGQTY

-204 ISHDTDIRRKSA
+204 ISHDTEIRRNSA
-216 DSFYAT
+216 AGFYNT
-222 LRRYKNTTAATYL
+222 LKKYKNTTAATYL

-241 QILARL
+241 QIEARL
-247 RGFDSTIDY
+247 RGFDTTIDY
-256 LLHQQN
+256 LLHRQN

-286 VKLVAKAHGLD
+286 VKLVAKAHGLEK
-297 TITHADLKISLPS
+297 ITHADLKISLPS
-310 AFNQRITPEESK
+310 EYNQRITPEESK

-331 LGTDYVQMIE
+331 LGEDYVKMIE
-341 ESFDKRWIDFAQNEG
+341 RSFDERWIDFAQNEG

-399 AKKQSVLNYEPSLY
+399 AKKQSILSYDPSLY

-424 LTCNTLLKNNSNPD
+424 LTCNTLLKNNQDPG

-470 TRLDR
+470 TRLDN

-487 KLDVIKQFWGED
+487 KLDVIKEFWGED
-499 FAIGEDAGLIWMR
+499 FEIGDDAGLIWMR

-574 TDKPLKDT
+574 TDQPLKET

-589 VDKLEQLVTPS
+589 VDKLESLV

>member
-1 MSSAMPKRQEID
+1 MSTAMPKRHEID
-13 VQLTWDTNLI
+13 VQLTWNTNLI
-23 FPTDAAYSESLLT
+23 FPDNQAYKDALAT
-36 YKQEVAAFEATFK
+36 YKKQVENFEASYK
-49 GKLTNLDTIVA
+49 GKLTTLETIVA
-60 ALTAYEQLV
+60 ALKEYEGLA
-69 ILDSRLSHYATLP
+69 ILESKLSHYAFLP
-82 LEVDKMNSQ
+82 LEVDKMNTE
-91 LARLANDYE
+91 LASLSNDFDLTIAY
-100 ATNAVTQPQLSFL
+100 TIPKLSFL
-113 TTELGL
+113 HTELSL
-119 LPQEL
+119 LDQDV
-124 LEEVSKSQPQWASF
+124 LESVITDQPQWKSY
-138 IADIIRQKPY
+138 IQNIIRQKPY
-148 QLDPLQEEILATLTP
+148 QLHPLQEELLANLAP
-163 TFSQPYTNYGTTK
+163 IFGQPYNNYGVTK

-181 FADFE
+181 FDSFE
-186 AGGVTY
+186 ANGETL

-204 ISHDTDIRRKSA
+204 LSHDTEIRRNSA
-216 DSFYAT
+216 AGFYST
-222 LRRYKNTTAATYL
+222 LKKYKNTTAATYL

-241 QILARL
+241 QIEARL
-247 RGFDSTIDY
+247 RGFDNTIDF
-256 LLHQQN
+256 LLHSQN

-297 TITHADLKISLPS
+297 KITHADLKISLPS
-310 AFNQRITPEESK
+310 EYNQRITPEESK

-331 LGTDYVQMIE
+331 LGEDYVKMIE
-341 ESFDKRWIDFAQNEG
+341 QSFDERWIDFAQNEG

-399 AKKQSVLNYEPSLY
+399 AKKQSVLSYEPSLY

-424 LTCNTLLKNNSNPD
+424 LTCNTLLKNNQDPG

-470 TRLDR
+470 TRLDN

-487 KLDVIKQFWGED
+487 KLDIIKEFWGDD
-499 FAIGEDAGLIWMR
+499 FEIGDDAGLIWMR

-574 TDKPLKDT
+574 TDQPLKET

-589 VDKLEQLVTPS
+589 IDKLESLI

>member
-1 MSSAMPKRQEID
+1 MSTAMPKRHEID
-13 VQLTWDTNLI
+13 VQLTWNTNLI
-23 FPTDAAYSESLLT
+23 FPDNQAYKDALAT
-36 YKQEVAAFEATFK
+36 YKKQVENFEASYK
-49 GKLTNLDTIVA
+49 GKLTTLETIVA
-60 ALTAYEQLV
+60 ALKEYEGLA
-69 ILDSRLSHYATLP
+69 ILESKLSHYAFLP
-82 LEVDKMNSQ
+82 LEVDKMNTE
-91 LARLANDYE
+91 LASLSNDFDLTIAY
-100 ATNAVTQPQLSFL
+100 TIPKLSFL
-113 TTELGL
+113 HTELSL
-119 LPQEL
+119 LDQDV
-124 LEEVSKSQPQWASF
+124 LESVITDQPQWKSY
-138 IADIIRQKPY
+138 IQNIIRQKPY
-148 QLDPLQEEILATLTP
+148 QLHPLQEELLANFAP
-163 TFSQPYTNYGTTK
+163 TFGQPYNNYGVTK

-181 FADFE
+181 FDSFE
-186 AGGVTY
+186 ANGETHR
-192 GNSYVLFENDYE
+192 NSYVLFENDYE
-204 ISHDTDIRRKSA
+204 LSHDTEIRRNSA
-216 DSFYAT
+216 AGFYST
-222 LRRYKNTTAATYL
+222 LKKYKNTTAATYL

-241 QILARL
+241 QIEARL
-247 RGFDSTIDY
+247 RGFDNTIDF
-256 LLHQQN
+256 LLHSQN

-297 TITHADLKISLPS
+297 KITHADLKISLPS
-310 AFNQRITPEESK
+310 EYNQRITPEESK

-331 LGTDYVQMIE
+331 LGEDYVKMIE
-341 ESFDKRWIDFAQNEG
+341 QSFDERWIDFAQNEG

-399 AKKQSVLNYEPSLY
+399 AKKQSVLSYEPSLF

-424 LTCNTLLKNNSNPD
+424 LTCNTLLKNNQDPG

-470 TRLDR
+470 TRLDN

-487 KLDVIKQFWGED
+487 KLDIIKEFWGDD
-499 FAIGEDAGLIWMR
+499 FEIGDDAGLIWMR

-544 EVVEKWLETLS
+544 EVGEKWLETLS

-574 TDKPLKDT
+574 TDQPLKET

-589 VDKLEQLVTPS
+589 VDKLESLI

>member
-1 MSSAMPKRQEID
+1 MSHAMPKRHEID
-13 VQLTWDTNLI
+13 VQLTWDTQLI
-23 FPTDAAYSESLLT
+23 FPDNQAYKEALVSYKEQAEHFERT
-36 YKQEVAAFEATFK
+36 YK
-49 GKLTNLDTIVA
+49 GNLINLETIIA
-60 ALTAYEQLV
+60 ALKDYEKLSILV
-69 ILDSRLSHYATLP
+69 SKLSHYAFLP
-82 LEVDKMNSQ
+82 LEVDKMNTE
-91 LARLANDYE
+91 LASLSNDFSLTVAY
-100 ATNAVTQPQLSFL
+100 TGPKLSFL
-113 TTELGL
+113 ETELGL
-119 LPQEL
+119 LDQEL
-124 LEEVSKSQPQWASF
+124 LEAVMTDQPQWKAY
-138 IADIIRQKPY
+138 IENIIRQKPH
-148 QLDPLQEEILATLTP
+148 QLHPLQEELLANFAPTLN
-163 TFSQPYTNYGTTK
+163 QPYNSYGVTK

-181 FADFE
+181 FENFE
-186 AGGVTY
+186 ANGETL

-204 ISHDTDIRRKSA
+204 ISHDTEIRRRSA
-216 DSFYAT
+216 AGFYST
-222 LRRYKNTTAATYL
+222 LKKYKNTTATTYL

-241 QILARL
+241 QIEARL
-247 RGFDSTIDY
+247 RGFDNTIDF
-256 LLHQQN
+256 LLHRQN

-269 RQIDVIMKEL
+269 RQIDIIMKEL

-297 TITHADLKISLPS
+297 KITHADLKISLPS
-310 AFNQRITPEESK
+310 EFNQRITPEESK

-331 LGTDYVQMIE
+331 LGEDYVKMIE
-341 ESFDKRWIDFAQNEG
+341 QSFDERWIDFAQNEG

-399 AKKQSVLNYEPSLY
+399 AKKQSVLSYEPSLY

-424 LTCNTLLKNNSNPD
+424 LTCNTLLKNNQDPN

-470 TRLDR
+470 TRLDN

-487 KLDVIKQFWGED
+487 KLDIIKEFWGED
-499 FAIGEDAGLIWMR
+499 FEIGDDAGLTWMR

-589 VDKLEQLVTPS
+589 VDKLESLV

>member
-1 MSSAMPKRQEID
+1 MSNAMPKRHEID
-13 VQLTWDTNLI
+13 VQLTWNTNLI
-23 FPTDAAYSESLLT
+23 FPDNQAYKDALAT
-36 YKQEVAAFEATFK
+36 YKKQVENFEASYK
-49 GKLTNLDTIVA
+49 GKLTTLETIVA
-60 ALTAYEQLV
+60 ALKEYEGLA
-69 ILDSRLSHYATLP
+69 ILESKLSHYAFLP
-82 LEVDKMNSQ
+82 LEVDKMNTE
-91 LARLANDYE
+91 LASLSNDFDLTIAY
-100 ATNAVTQPQLSFL
+100 TIPKLSFL
-113 TTELGL
+113 HTELSL
-119 LPQEL
+119 LDQDV
-124 LEEVSKSQPQWASF
+124 LESVITDQPQWKSY
-138 IADIIRQKPY
+138 IQNIIRQKPH
-148 QLDPLQEEILATLTP
+148 QLHPLQEELLANLAP
-163 TFSQPYTNYGTTK
+163 IFGQPYNNYGVTK

-181 FADFE
+181 FDSFE
-186 AGGVTY
+186 ANGETL

-204 ISHDTDIRRKSA
+204 LSHDTEIRRNSA
-216 DSFYAT
+216 AGFYST
-222 LRRYKNTTAATYL
+222 LKKYKNTTAATYL

-241 QILARL
+241 QIEARL
-247 RGFDSTIDY
+247 RGFDNTIDF
-256 LLHQQN
+256 LLHSQN

-286 VKLVAKAHGLD
+286 VKLVAKTHGLD
-297 TITHADLKISLPS
+297 KITHADLKISLPS
-310 AFNQRITPEESK
+310 EYNQRITPEESK

-331 LGTDYVQMIE
+331 LGEDYVKMIE
-341 ESFDKRWIDFAQNEG
+341 QSFDERWIDFAQNEG

-399 AKKQSVLNYEPSLY
+399 AKKQSVLSYEPSLY

-424 LTCNTLLKNNSNPD
+424 LTCNTLLKNNQDPG

-470 TRLDR
+470 TRLDN

-487 KLDVIKQFWGED
+487 KLDIIKEFWGDD
-499 FAIGEDAGLIWMR
+499 FEIGDDAGLIWMR

-574 TDKPLKDT
+574 TDQPLKET

-589 VDKLEQLVTPS
+589 IDKLESLI

>member
-1 MSSAMPKRQEID
+1 MSTAMPKRHEID
-13 VQLTWDTNLI
+13 VQLTWNTNLI
-23 FPTDAAYSESLLT
+23 FPDNQAYKDALAT
-36 YKQEVAAFEATFK
+36 YKKQVENFEASYK
-49 GKLTNLDTIVA
+49 GKLTTLETIVA
-60 ALTAYEQLV
+60 ALKEYEGLA
-69 ILDSRLSHYATLP
+69 ILESKLSHYAFLP
-82 LEVDKMNSQ
+82 LEVDKMNTE
-91 LARLANDYE
+91 LASLSNDFDLTIAY
-100 ATNAVTQPQLSFL
+100 TIPKLSFL
-113 TTELGL
+113 HTELSL
-119 LPQEL
+119 LDQDV
-124 LEEVSKSQPQWASF
+124 LESVITDQPQWKSY
-138 IADIIRQKPY
+138 IQNIIRQKPY
-148 QLDPLQEEILATLTP
+148 QLHPLQEELLANLAP
-163 TFSQPYTNYGTTK
+163 IFGQPYNNYGVTK

-181 FADFE
+181 FDSFE
-186 AGGVTY
+186 ANGETL

-204 ISHDTDIRRKSA
+204 LSHDTEIRRNSA
-216 DSFYAT
+216 AGFYST
-222 LRRYKNTTAATYL
+222 LKKYKNTTAATYL

-241 QILARL
+241 QIEARL
-247 RGFDSTIDY
+247 RGFDNTIDF
-256 LLHQQN
+256 LLHSQN

-286 VKLVAKAHGLD
+286 VKLVAKTHGLD
-297 TITHADLKISLPS
+297 KITHADLKISLPS
-310 AFNQRITPEESK
+310 EYNQRITPEESK

-331 LGTDYVQMIE
+331 LGEDYVKMIE
-341 ESFDKRWIDFAQNEG
+341 QSFDERWIDFAQNEG

-399 AKKQSVLNYEPSLY
+399 AKKQSVLSYEPSLY

-424 LTCNTLLKNNSNPD
+424 LTCNTLLKNNQDPG

-470 TRLDR
+470 TRLDN

-487 KLDVIKQFWGED
+487 KLDIIKEFWGDD
-499 FAIGEDAGLIWMR
+499 FEIGDDAGLIWMR

-574 TDKPLKDT
+574 TDQPLKET

-589 VDKLEQLVTPS
+589 VDKLESLI

>member
-1 MSSAMPKRQEID
+1 MSNAMPKRHEID
-13 VQLTWDTNLI
+13 VQLTWNTNLI
-23 FPTDAAYSESLLT
+23 FPDNQAYKDALAT
-36 YKQEVAAFEATFK
+36 YKKQVENFEASYK
-49 GKLTNLDTIVA
+49 GKLTTLETIVA
-60 ALTAYEQLV
+60 ALKEYEGLA
-69 ILDSRLSHYATLP
+69 ILESKLSHYAFLP
-82 LEVDKMNSQ
+82 LEVDKMNTE
-91 LARLANDYE
+91 LASLSNDFDLTIAY
-100 ATNAVTQPQLSFL
+100 TIPKLSFL
-113 TTELGL
+113 HTELSL
-119 LPQEL
+119 LDQDV
-124 LEEVSKSQPQWASF
+124 LESVITDQPQWKSY
-138 IADIIRQKPY
+138 IQNIIRQKPY
-148 QLDPLQEEILATLTP
+148 QLHPLQEELLANLAP
-163 TFSQPYTNYGTTK
+163 IFGQPYNNYGVTK

-181 FADFE
+181 FDSFE
-186 AGGVTY
+186 ANGETL

-204 ISHDTDIRRKSA
+204 LSHDSEIRRNSA
-216 DSFYAT
+216 AGFYST
-222 LRRYKNTTAATYL
+222 LKKYKNTTAATYL

-241 QILARL
+241 QIEARL
-247 RGFDSTIDY
+247 RGFDNTIDF
-256 LLHQQN
+256 LLHSQN

-297 TITHADLKISLPS
+297 KITHADLKISLPS
-310 AFNQRITPEESK
+310 EYNQRITPEESK

-331 LGTDYVQMIE
+331 LGEDYVKMIE
-341 ESFDKRWIDFAQNEG
+341 QSFDERWIDFAQNEG

-399 AKKQSVLNYEPSLY
+399 AKKQSVLSYEPSLY

-424 LTCNTLLKNNSNPD
+424 LTCNTLLKNNQDPG

-470 TRLDR
+470 TRLDN

-487 KLDVIKQFWGED
+487 KLDIIKEFWGDD
-499 FAIGEDAGLIWMR
+499 FEIGDDAGLTWMR

-574 TDKPLKDT
+574 TDQPLKET

-589 VDKLEQLVTPS
+589 VDKLESLI

>member
-1 MSSAMPKRQEID
+1 MSNAMPKRHEID
-13 VQLTWDTNLI
+13 VQLTWNTNLI
-23 FPTDAAYSESLLT
+23 FPDNQAYKDALAT
-36 YKQEVAAFEATFK
+36 YKKQVENFEVSYK
-49 GKLTNLDTIVA
+49 GKLTTLETIVA
-60 ALTAYEQLV
+60 ALKEYEGLA
-69 ILDSRLSHYATLP
+69 ILESKLSHYAFLP
-82 LEVDKMNSQ
+82 LEVDKMNTE
-91 LARLANDYE
+91 LASLSNDFDLTIAY
-100 ATNAVTQPQLSFL
+100 TIPKLSFL
-113 TTELGL
+113 QTELSL
-119 LPQEL
+119 LDQDV
-124 LEEVSKSQPQWASF
+124 LESVIADQPQWKSY
-138 IADIIRQKPY
+138 IQNIIRQKPY
-148 QLDPLQEEILATLTP
+148 QLHPLQEELLANFAP
-163 TFSQPYTNYGTTK
+163 TFGQPYNNYGVTK

-181 FADFE
+181 FDSFE
-186 AGGVTY
+186 ANGETL

-204 ISHDTDIRRKSA
+204 LSHDTEIRRNSA
-216 DSFYAT
+216 AGFYST
-222 LRRYKNTTAATYL
+222 LKKYKNTTAATYL

-241 QILARL
+241 QIEARL
-247 RGFDSTIDY
+247 RGFDNTIDF
-256 LLHQQN
+256 LLHSQN

-297 TITHADLKISLPS
+297 KITHADLKISLPS
-310 AFNQRITPEESK
+310 EYNQRITPEESK

-331 LGTDYVQMIE
+331 LGEDYVRMIE
-341 ESFDKRWIDFAQNEG
+341 QSFDERWIDFAQNEG

-399 AKKQSVLNYEPSLY
+399 AKKQSVLSYEPSLY

-424 LTCNTLLKNNSNPD
+424 LTCNTLLKNNQDPG

-470 TRLDR
+470 TRLDN

-487 KLDVIKQFWGED
+487 KLDIIKEFWGED
-499 FAIGEDAGLIWMR
+499 FEIGDDAGLIWMR

-539 EENPE
+539 EEHPE

-560 SAQDLAKHAGVDVS
+560 SAQDLAQHAGVDVS
-574 TDKPLKDT
+574 TDQPLKET

-589 VDKLEQLVTPS
+589 VDKLESLI

>member
-1 MSSAMPKRQEID
+1 MSNAMPKRHEID
-13 VQLTWDTNLI
+13 VQLTWNTNLI
-23 FPTDAAYSESLLT
+23 FPDNQAYKDALAT
-36 YKQEVAAFEATFK
+36 YKKQVENFEASYK
-49 GKLTNLDTIVA
+49 GKLTTLETIVA
-60 ALTAYEQLV
+60 ALKEYEGLA
-69 ILDSRLSHYATLP
+69 ILESKLSHYAFLP
-82 LEVDKMNSQ
+82 LEVDKMNTE
-91 LARLANDYE
+91 LASLSNDFDLTIAY
-100 ATNAVTQPQLSFL
+100 TIPKLSFL
-113 TTELGL
+113 HTELSL
-119 LPQEL
+119 LDQDV
-124 LEEVSKSQPQWASF
+124 LESVITDQPQWKSY
-138 IADIIRQKPY
+138 IQNIIRQKPY
-148 QLDPLQEEILATLTP
+148 QLHPLQEELLANFAP
-163 TFSQPYTNYGTTK
+163 TFGQPYNNYGVTK

-181 FADFE
+181 FDSFE
-186 AGGVTY
+186 ANGETLR
-192 GNSYVLFENDYE
+192 NSYVLFENDYE
-204 ISHDTDIRRKSA
+204 LSHDTEIRRNSA
-216 DSFYAT
+216 AGFYST
-222 LRRYKNTTAATYL
+222 LKKYKNTTAATYL

-241 QILARL
+241 QIEARL
-247 RGFDSTIDY
+247 RGFDNTIDF
-256 LLHQQN
+256 LLHSQN

-279 APHMRRY
+279 APHMRHY

-297 TITHADLKISLPS
+297 KITHADLKISLPS
-310 AFNQRITPEESK
+310 EYNQRITPEESK

-331 LGTDYVQMIE
+331 LGEDYVKMIE
-341 ESFDKRWIDFAQNEG
+341 QSFDERWIDFAQNEG

-399 AKKQSVLNYEPSLY
+399 AKKQSVLSYEPSLY

-424 LTCNTLLKNNSNPD
+424 LTCNTLLKNNQDPG

-470 TRLDR
+470 TRLDN

-487 KLDVIKQFWGED
+487 KLDIIKEFWGDD
-499 FAIGEDAGLIWMR
+499 FEIGDDAGLIWMR

-574 TDKPLKDT
+574 TDQPLKET

-589 VDKLEQLVTPS
+589 VDKLESLI